1 MDVVSKAFTEKAATE
16 LGSKRDKTCQM
27 GRDERYGSDGGN
39 CMNNSAKHNSR
50 WCFGK
55 MVMIGKDFPQVSL
68 FCRSCRLIRSKKFS
82 QMWREV

>member
-1 MDVVSKAFTEKAATE
+1 MDVVSKAFTEKAAPE
-16 LGSKRDKTCQM
+16 LGSKRDKICQM
-27 GRDERYGSDGGN
+27 GRDKYGSDGGN
-39 CMNNSAKHNSR
+39 CMNNSVKHNGR

-68 FCRSCRLIRSKKFS
+68 FCMSCRLIRSKTFS